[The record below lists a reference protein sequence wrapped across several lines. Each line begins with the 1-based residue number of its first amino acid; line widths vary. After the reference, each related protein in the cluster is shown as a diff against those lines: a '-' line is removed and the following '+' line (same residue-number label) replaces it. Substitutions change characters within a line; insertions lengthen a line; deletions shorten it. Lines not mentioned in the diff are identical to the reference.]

1 LVYSCPEA
9 VGVPDLREYEE
20 TPLIVALKSSIYVV
34 MEPNQGFQLPGGG
47 GGGGGRNGGGRGL
60 AVGKGFNIFSG
71 GVGGGFPFSALAPL
85 INNNPF
91 FPDDEAMMAALR
103 GHERLSAPNDRMV
116 SSPSPLSVGAAS
128 ASGSGIEDTN
138 CQDNE
143 TNEDDGSTCSSV
155 SDDSVDFDGEDDPRY
170 DAFISSANEQEDI
183 GTEHPGVQMGL
194 VPRGR
199 PRYNY
204 QTALEYRIFCLV
216 RIMLDAFPRAACLL
230 ISDYTPLHSAVFHG
244 RCPDTIRLL
253 LDAEA
258 RFLKT
263 NGATSNQKDT
273 STRLEPCPTLE
284 GPAMLSCNARG
295 ELPLHFA
302 SMRNEC
308 ARTIRLLAESDPRS
322 VLVRDASGRTPL
334 RWLWI
339 RFVDGLMDRFGGR
352 DTQEQDLA
360 FHENE
365 TLTSNFP
372 SRSILGGVD
381 ADRDVFAGDFKRSSD
396 QFMFNTEYLQR

>member
-1 LVYSCPEA
+1 M
-9 VGVPDLREYEE
+9 GVPDLREYEE

-47 GGGGGRNGGGRGL
+47 GGRNVGGRGL
-60 AVGKGFNIFSG
+60 AVGQGFNIFSG
-71 GVGGGFPFSALAPL
+71 GVGGGFPFSAIAPL

-91 FPDDEAMMAALR
+91 FPDDEAMMAVLR
-103 GHERLSAPNDRMV
+103 GHERRASNKKMV
-116 SSPSPLSVGAAS
+116 SSASPLSVGAAS
-128 ASGSGIEDTN
+128 ASESGIGEAN
-138 CQDNE
+138 CHNK

-170 DAFISSANEQEDI
+170 DAFISSANEQEGI
-183 GTEHPGVQMGL
+183 GTERPGA
-194 VPRGR
+194 RGR
-199 PRYNY
+199 PRYDY

-244 RCPDTIRLL
+244 RCPDTISLL

-302 SMRNEC
+302 CMRNEC
-308 ARTIRLLAESDPRS
+308 ARSIRLLAESDPRS

-372 SRSILGGVD
+372 SRSILGGFD
-381 ADRDVFAGDFKRSSD
+381 ADRDVVAGDFERSSD
-396 QFMFNTEYLQR
+396 QFMFDTEYLQR

>member
-1 LVYSCPEA
+1 
-9 VGVPDLREYEE
+9 
-20 TPLIVALKSSIYVV
+20 

-47 GGGGGRNGGGRGL
+47 GGRNVGGRGL
-60 AVGKGFNIFSG
+60 AVGQGFNIFSG
-71 GVGGGFPFSALAPL
+71 GVGGGFPFSAIAPL

-91 FPDDEAMMAALR
+91 FPDDEAMMAVLR
-103 GHERLSAPNDRMV
+103 GHERRASNKKMV
-116 SSPSPLSVGAAS
+116 SSASPLSVGAAS
-128 ASGSGIEDTN
+128 ASESGIGEAN
-138 CQDNE
+138 CHNK

-170 DAFISSANEQEDI
+170 DAFISSANEQEGI
-183 GTEHPGVQMGL
+183 GTERPGA
-194 VPRGR
+194 RGR
-199 PRYNY
+199 PRYDY

-244 RCPDTIRLL
+244 RCPDTISLL

-302 SMRNEC
+302 CMRNEC
-308 ARTIRLLAESDPRS
+308 ARSIRLLAESDPRS

-372 SRSILGGVD
+372 SRSILGGFD
-381 ADRDVFAGDFKRSSD
+381 ADRDVVAGDFERSSD
-396 QFMFNTEYLQR
+396 QFMFDTEYLQR

>member
-1 LVYSCPEA
+1 M
-9 VGVPDLREYEE
+9 PDLREYEE

-34 MEPNQGFQLPGGG
+34 MEPNLGFQLPGGG
-47 GGGGGRNGGGRGL
+47 GGGGGRNVGGRGL
-60 AVGKGFNIFSG
+60 TVGQGFNIFSG

-91 FPDDEAMMAALR
+91 FPDDEAMMAVLR
-103 GHERLSAPNDRMV
+103 GHERRASNNRMM
-116 SSPSPLSVGAAS
+116 SSPSPLSVDATS
-128 ASGSGIEDTN
+128 ASESGMGEVN
-138 CQDNE
+138 CQDNK
-143 TNEDDGSTCSSV
+143 TNKDDGSTCSSV
-155 SDDSVDFDGEDDPRY
+155 SDDSVDFHGEDDPRY
-170 DAFISSANEQEDI
+170 DAFISSANEQEGI
-183 GTEHPGVQMGL
+183 GTVHPGAEMGL
-194 VPRGR
+194 APRGR
-199 PRYNY
+199 PRYDY

-263 NGATSNQKDT
+263 NGTTSNQKDT
-273 STRLEPCPTLE
+273 YARLEPCPTLQ
-284 GPAMLSCNARG
+284 GPAMLCCNARG

-360 FHENE
+360 FRENE

-372 SRSILGGVD
+372 SRSILGGFD
-381 ADRDVFAGDFKRSSD
+381 ADRDVFAGDFERSSD
-396 QFMFNTEYLQR
+396 QFVFDTEYLQR